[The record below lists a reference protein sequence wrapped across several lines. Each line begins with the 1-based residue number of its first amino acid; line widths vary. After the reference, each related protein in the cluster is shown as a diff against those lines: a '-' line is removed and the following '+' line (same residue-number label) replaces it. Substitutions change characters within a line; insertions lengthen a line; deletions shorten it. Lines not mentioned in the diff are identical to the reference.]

1 MPNVVL
7 SPYLHPLIF
16 ALAASVVA
24 GCSGSLNGLGP
35 LVGDD
40 GGEGGTTS
48 DGGSDSTSTGGMEAG
63 SNEGGDADP
72 SARDWPGLDAAPD
85 ARADVAA
92 EAASGCVDVVQP
104 CYTGPAGTQ
113 GVGACH
119 GGTQSCLGTPG
130 VCNGEVLPAK
140 YENCFNNIDDDCDGV
155 VNNGCPTSLSL
166 GADSLLG
173 AEGGSGGTPT
183 SAHCPVGA
191 FISRVDSWFD
201 EVDQHASGVSFYCA
215 TPTLVQGAT
224 SYSVTLAANAPAP
237 YATVTGA
244 AAAPAIDERA
254 DDCGLAGLTGITHA
268 TGLADA
274 FVEGLGFRCGT
285 SAVKLQ
291 ADNTITFDF
300 EVTGSG
306 GYRALPGATG
316 TFFDEACKSNEVMVG
331 FNLREGSWLDDIE
344 PICAALQAN
353 YIP

>member
-7 SPYLHPLIF
+7 SSYLHPLILV
-16 ALAASVVA
+16 LAASVVA
-24 GCSGSLNGLGP
+24 GCSGALNGLGP
-35 LVGDD
+35 LEGDD
-40 GGEGGTTS
+40 GGEGGATS
-48 DGGSDSTSTGGMEAG
+48 DSGSDSASSGGMEAG
-63 SNEGGDADP
+63 SNEAGDAGRSTRP
-72 SARDWPGLDAAPD
+72 ETDAAPD
-85 ARADVAA
+85 AHADVAA
-92 EAASGCVDVVQP
+92 EAAPACNDVVQP

-140 YENCFNNIDDDCDGV
+140 YENCFNDIDDDCDGV
-155 VNNGCPTSLSL
+155 VNNGCPTSLFL
-166 GADSLLG
+166 GADTPL
-173 AEGGSGGTPT
+173 ATEGGNGGIPT
-183 SAHCPVGA
+183 SAHCPAGA
-191 FISRVDSWFD
+191 FITRVDSWFD

-215 TPTLVQGAT
+215 TPTLVRGAT

-237 YATVTGA
+237 YATVTGV
-244 AAAPAIDERA
+244 AAAPAIDERT

-300 EVTGSG
+300 ETTGTG
-306 GYRALPGATG
+306 GYQALPGATG

-331 FNLREGSWLDDIE
+331 FNLREGSWFDGFE
-344 PICAALQAN
+344 PICAALQVR
-353 YIP
+353 YVP